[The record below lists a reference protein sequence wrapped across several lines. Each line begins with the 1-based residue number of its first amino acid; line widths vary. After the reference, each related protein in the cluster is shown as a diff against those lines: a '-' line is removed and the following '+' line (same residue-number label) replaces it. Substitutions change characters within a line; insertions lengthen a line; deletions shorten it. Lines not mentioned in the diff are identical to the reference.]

1 MIELLKITIGIDPN
15 VFDLL
20 GLQVTWH
27 GVFTAVGIVA
37 GVWLAVR
44 LATSERVGIDI
55 DTAYT
60 IGMIVV
66 ACGLVGAR
74 ALYVAEN
81 YGDNSSIDSVVDIF
95 RVTEGGISIYGAII
109 GGALGGW
116 AYGLRNKLPSAAG
129 ADAAAFGMLVGLA
142 VGRIGDIING
152 EHFAKTTDLPWAVYY
167 SNVNSPGFFREP
179 SHPAVAYEMIGDL
192 VILGILALM
201 WRMRPK
207 SGVMFAT
214 AFLLYAIMRFFV
226 SYLRIDS
233 EEPFLGL
240 STPQV
245 VSLGVIIVSIPLL
258 IFFLRRKEPEPS
270 PERLSSGGGG
280 FGGRQRRQQS
290 RAERRR
296 RLRGT

>member
-1 MIELLKITIGIDPN
+1 MSQLLRITIGIDPN
-15 VFDLL
+15 VVEIFGLL
-20 GLQVTWH
+20 ITWH
-27 GVFTAVGIVA
+27 GVFTAAGIVA

-44 LATSERVGIDI
+44 VASSERVGIDL

-74 ALYVAEN
+74 ALYVIEN
-81 YGDNSSIDSVVDIF
+81 YGDNPSIDSFVDIF
-95 RVTEGGISIYGAII
+95 RVTEGGISIWGAMI

-116 AYGLRNKLPSAAG
+116 LYGLRNKLPSAAG
-129 ADAAAFGMLVGLA
+129 ADAAAFGMLLGLA
-142 VGRIGDIING
+142 IGRIGDIING
-152 EHFAKTTDLPWAVYY
+152 EHFGTTSDLPWAVYY
-167 SNVNSPGFFREP
+167 SHVNSPAFFREP

-201 WRMRPK
+201 WRARPK
-207 SGVMFAT
+207 SGVLFT
-214 AFLLYAIMRFFV
+214 SAFLMYAVMRFFV
-226 SYLRIDS
+226 SFLRIDS

-245 VSLGVIIVSIPLL
+245 VSVGVIILGLPLL
-258 IFFLRRKEPEPS
+258 AYFLRRKEPVRDPEAGPTPS
-270 PERLSSGGGG
+270 RP
-280 FGGRQRRQQS
+280 RRQQS

-296 RLRGT
+296 RLRSGT

>member
-1 MIELLKITIGIDPN
+1 MTALLRITVGIDPN
-15 VFDLL
+15 IFDIF

-44 LATSERVGIDI
+44 VATSVRVGIDI
-55 DTAYT
+55 DTAYS

-74 ALYVAEN
+74 ALYVIEN
-81 YGDNSSIDSVVDIF
+81 YGDNSNIDSFIDIF
-95 RVTEGGISIYGAII
+95 RVTEGGISIWGAMI

-129 ADAAAFGMLVGLA
+129 ADAAAFGMLLGLA

-152 EHFAKTTDLPWAVYY
+152 EHFAKVSDLPWAVYY
-167 SNVNSPGFFREP
+167 SNVNSPGFFRDP
-179 SHPAVAYEMIGDL
+179 SHPAVAYELIGDL
-192 VILGILALM
+192 VILCIIALM
-201 WRMRPK
+201 WQRLQPK
-207 SGVMFAT
+207 SGVVFCS
-214 AFLLYAIMRFFV
+214 AFILYAIMRFFV
-226 SYLRIDS
+226 SFLRLDS

-240 STPQV
+240 TTPQV
-245 VSLGVIIVSIPLL
+245 VSVLVVLVGTPLL
-258 IFFLRRKEPEPS
+258 IFFLKREDPGPYIAPTPES
-270 PERLSSGGGG
+270 
-280 FGGRQRRQQS
+280 RRQKAS